1 MDAPTRLVIID
12 DHEIVRRGLV
22 DLLASEADLE
32 VVAHG
37 ATTDSA
43 IALVEAHRP
52 DVVVLDVRLG
62 QGSGVEACQ
71 MIKTDHPDT
80 HVLMFTSYADP
91 DALEASLG
99 AGATGFVLKR
109 IDLGELINAI
119 RRVVGGEIVL
129 DPEAVQLLEAR
140 AAGKGVNDARLAKL
154 SSQERKVLSLIAHGK
169 TNRQI
174 AAEMDLAEKTVK
186 NYVSNLLRK
195 LGLTRRAE
203 AAVLR
208 AGLGD

>member
-1 MDAPTRLVIID
+1 MDSPTRLVIID
-12 DHEIVRRGLV
+12 DHEIVRRGVV
-22 DLLASEADLE
+22 DLLATEADLE
-32 VVAHG
+32 VVADG
-37 ATTDSA
+37 GTSESA

-62 QGSGVEACQ
+62 DSSGVQACQ
-71 MIKTDHPDT
+71 AIKADHPKT

-99 AGATGFVLKR
+99 AGAAGFVLKR
-109 IDLGELINAI
+109 IDLGELIDAI
-119 RRVVGGEIVL
+119 RRVVGGETVL

-140 AAGKGVNDARLAKL
+140 AAGEGVRDARLRKL
-154 SSQERKVLSLIAHGK
+154 SSQERKVLSLIALGR

-174 AAEMDLAEKTVK
+174 AAEMELAEKTVK

-203 AAVLR
+203 AAVFR